1 MDIQELNF
9 SEFKEILKWPEWKI
23 NLLYYNN
30 FKYDLRKE
38 LIEQKKDLQ
47 EKREQLDS
55 FEMTPLNQI
64 KI

>member
-38 LIEQKKDLQ
+38 LLEQKKDLQ

>member
-38 LIEQKKDLQ
+38 LLEQKKDLQ

-64 KI
+64 

>member
-38 LIEQKKDLQ
+38 LIKQKKDLQ